1 MHAKKQ
7 EHMTYNEKKHQ
18 LTKTELKLAEMS
30 GLEKDIKTAIQRVQ
44 KAGRKGENVTW
55 KQEKYKKHSS

>member
-1 MHAKKQ
+1 
-7 EHMTYNEKKHQ
+7 MTHNKKKHQ